1 LSDTP
6 NVKDALNETAK
17 THGLDGTLVAPDWAS
32 LQLSEVRTLLAAFP
46 DAGEPI
52 EILSCSPRPFS
63 SASVVR
69 TTTEKIFVKR
79 HARAVRDIEGLMEE
93 HRFMDHLRGSGIA
106 VPRIFAA
113 GSGSTAVESAD
124 STYEVHAIPP
134 GLDLYEDAISWTPF
148 HSMDHA
154 RSAGAMLA
162 HLHLAA
168 EGFCAPA
175 RNPRPLVASFS
186 IFAAQDAAE
195 GLAKYL
201 ALCPTLEHDAQTLED
216 CSIALD
222 LLAPFHD
229 ELKPLL
235 PALNPLWTQNDLH
248 GSNLFWSDRSVH
260 AHATSVIDFGLSDRT
275 NAVYDIAQ
283 AIERNIV
290 EWLKLTDDR
299 NRGDDI
305 PVHLDQLWAL
315 LEGYE
320 QQRPLSLIEAAALA
334 PMLALCHAEFALTEA
349 DYFLGILHS
358 PEKARVATHDY
369 LVGHAEW
376 FRGSGRRKILDPLR
390 QWAETRQKRAMRS

>member
-1 LSDTP
+1 
-6 NVKDALNETAK
+6 
-17 THGLDGTLVAPDWAS
+17 
-32 LQLSEVRTLLAAFP
+32 
-46 DAGEPI
+46 
-52 EILSCSPRPFS
+52 
-63 SASVVR
+63 
-69 TTTEKIFVKR
+69 
-79 HARAVRDIEGLMEE
+79 ME
-93 HRFMDHLRGSGIA
+93 
-106 VPRIFAA
+106 
-113 GSGSTAVESAD
+113 
-124 STYEVHAIPP
+124 
-134 GLDLYEDAISWTPF
+134 
-148 HSMDHA
+148 HA
-154 RSAGAMLA
+154 RSAGDMLA
-162 HLHLAA
+162 HLHHAA
-168 EGFCAPA
+168 ESFCAPA
-175 RNPRPLVASFS
+175 RKPRPLVASFS
-186 IFAAQDAAE
+186 IFASKDATE
-195 GLAKYL
+195 SIGRYL
-201 ALCPTLEHDAQTLED
+201 AAHPVLKHDTQTRKDCELALE
-216 CSIALD
+216 

-229 ELKPLL
+229 ELKPIL
-235 PALNPLWTQNDLH
+235 PALKPLWTHNDLH
-248 GSNLFWSDRSVH
+248 ASNLFWSDTTAL

-290 EWLKLTDDR
+290 EWLKLSDDR

-358 PEKARVATHDY
+358 PEKARIAIHDY